1 VPVECP
7 YCGFKMNPKPP
18 RAGEFKP
25 SCPSCKQ
32 PFKLIAQG
40 SPETGFTITVE
51 PLQAPS
57 STTPQST
64 PPKPA
69 PSASASASAGGSD
82 APTGVY
88 APVPAPAPAPKSAPP
103 KPAPSASAGGSD
115 APTGVYAPVPAPAP
129 APKPA
134 PRASASAGGSDAPTG
149 VYAPVPAPTPAPKS
163 APPKSAPPKSAPV
176 SSTELTQVE
185 GERTGVYAP
194 PRADDAD
201 VTGVYHPDASPAA
214 SASARSGRGNDRT
227 VSEAT
232 GVFRE
237 SGRSSESQDDATGV
251 FAAPGSEQ
259 SSSKTR
265 FDARRNQT
273 VADARKGINMQ
284 REDVDIPRNLGGYE
298 IIRELGRGG
307 MGAVYLAR
315 QVSLDRPVALKVMS
329 RQFADD
335 PVFLAR
341 FMREAYA
348 AAQLVHHNV
357 VQIYDI
363 GSQDDLHFFSMEFVE
378 GRSLGDL
385 IKKEGKLDAEVAVGY
400 TLQAARGLKFGHD
413 HGMIHRD
420 IKPDNLMLNIHGV
433 VKVADLG
440 LVKLPGQRS
449 DPDEA
454 GPSNPSALADL
465 AADVTSANVAM
476 GTPAY
481 MSPEQCRDAANVDHR
496 ADIYSLGCT
505 LYVLL
510 TGRPPFEGRTAIEVM
525 TKHATEAII
534 PPEQI
539 VDRVPKS
546 VSKVLLKMMAKNPDD
561 RHADMGE
568 VIRELEEW
576 LGVSSTGK
584 FSPRE
589 EDLQVLERCIAQF
602 DGGSLVK
609 LRRMILTIFF
619 GVTGGLGLLL
629 LLLGLVSPWAGLFGA
644 SLLSLGVL
652 SGLAYFV
659 IDGVT
664 QRSYLFTK
672 VRDYLMGNRLKD
684 WLQLALGGLLVLLL
698 LWVTGLFWIWVG
710 LGVVSVLLAF
720 GLYYAIDRRLAAQ
733 RAEPLADAERMFKQ
747 MRLKGLEE
755 DALRQFVWK
764 FGGPRVEEF
773 YEALFGYEAKLA
785 ARMWV
790 NPSEE
795 RRPKAKF
802 AAWREP
808 IIRWIE
814 ARQEQRRLAR
824 ERAVLQKLEEK
835 RLKAEGASEAEAK
848 EQAANVAEAMVEQ
861 AAEIKKAEKAER
873 AELAQG
879 LERTQIGEAGATV
892 AVRPAARP
900 PRKLNIKQMADAAAK
915 AKKPSKPVPKIRP
928 IKLVVNLLFG
938 GQTRFILGA
947 VLLAG
952 GLLWMNQNGVFSN
965 PSGNS
970 LGLLLNPP
978 AKPLNLPGL
987 PEAVGNL
994 FKGGNAAIAGLIL
1007 IGSSVLGGAGL
1018 FYLASAVVAV
1028 FGPGFIPEG
1037 LVPFPAHLVSLALA
1051 GVLAVLGFL
1060 IVPSQK

>member
-1 VPVECP
+1 
-7 YCGFKMNPKPP
+7 MNPKPP

-69 PSASASASAGGSD
+69 PSASA
-82 APTGVY
+82 
-88 APVPAPAPAPKSAPP
+88 
-103 KPAPSASAGGSD
+103 GGSD

-129 APKPA
+129 APKP
-134 PRASASAGGSDAPTG
+134 
-149 VYAPVPAPTPAPKS
+149 

-454 GPSNPSALADL
+454 GPSNPSAL

-861 AAEIKKAEKAER
+861 AAEIKKAER